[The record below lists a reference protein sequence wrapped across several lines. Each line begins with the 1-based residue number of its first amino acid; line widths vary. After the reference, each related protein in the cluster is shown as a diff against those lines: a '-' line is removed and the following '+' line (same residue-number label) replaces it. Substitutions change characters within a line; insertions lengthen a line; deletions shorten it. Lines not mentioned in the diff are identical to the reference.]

1 MKVATTAE
9 RLKEIMEDR
18 NLRQTDIL
26 RLAMPYVEK
35 AGLKMNRSDLS
46 QYVSGKVEPGPE
58 KLEIL
63 AKALKV
69 SEVWLMGY
77 DPDDLSIVAE
87 EDVDLFK
94 WAYKHNYPL
103 PDPSDEVSALNTILN
118 ELGYSIK
125 VFENSYVLT
134 FNNRYGTGSVCL
146 SQNDVNYMIKCI
158 RKYAEIVTDNLLY
171 NYLEG
176 NNSGNIYIEYPKPK
190 ELPKIDD

>member
-26 RLAMPYVEK
+26 RLTMPYVEK

-103 PDPSDEVSALNTILN
+103 PDPSDKVNALNAIIN
-118 ELGYSIK
+118 ELGYNITAL
-125 VFENSYVLT
+125 ENSYSLT
-134 FNNRYGTGSVCL
+134 FNNQYGTGSVCL
-146 SQNDVNYMIKCI
+146 SQNDVDYMVKCI
-158 RKYAEIVTDNLLY
+158 KKYAEIVTDNLLY
-171 NYLEG
+171 KYLEE
-176 NNSGNIYIEYPKPK
+176 NNTENIYIKYPKPQK
-190 ELPKIDD
+190 LVEF